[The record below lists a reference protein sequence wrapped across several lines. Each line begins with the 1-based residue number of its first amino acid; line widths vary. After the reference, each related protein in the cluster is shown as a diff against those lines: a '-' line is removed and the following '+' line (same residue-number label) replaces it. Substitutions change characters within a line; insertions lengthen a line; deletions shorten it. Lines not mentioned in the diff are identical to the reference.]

1 MKQKSV
7 LKNLK
12 ISSDDP
18 LPSRQIRFKFFI
30 LFYLYILLF
39 LKVSEDQLDFIKAFN
54 KLSEDEKAKLLES
67 MSAEERVAL
76 FGLQDA
82 YEK

>member
-1 MKQKSV
+1 
-7 LKNLK
+7 L
-12 ISSDDP
+12 I
-18 LPSRQIRFKFFI
+18 
-30 LFYLYILLF
+30 